1 MKYPQSENLG
11 MITGPDGRDYSTKFY
26 GEDEGAAVVV
36 GPSAHSGQMEWVK
49 EVFREHAETP
59 EEARQKIDAWRRAQ
73 GWPE

>member
-1 MKYPQSENLG
+1 
-11 MITGPDGRDYSTKFY
+11 
-26 GEDEGAAVVV
+26 
-36 GPSAHSGQMEWVK
+36 MEWVK